1 MTSATK
7 QELPFTTGTIRP
19 ELSAVLLRLKEGQRL
34 RITQTVRVGSRTWT
48 AVVTG
53 TFRHLDSLV
62 TGISTHR
69 LPKDDII
76 VPTLHFLKDNQE
88 LSSVA
93 LDEHSRIEILDSPQ

>member
-1 MTSATK
+1 MSASA
-7 QELPFTTGTIRP
+7 LPFTTGTIKP
-19 ELSAVLLRLKEGQRL
+19 ELAEVLLRLKEGQRV

-48 AVVTG
+48 AVVSG
-53 TFRHLDSLV
+53 TFRRLDSLV

-88 LSSVA
+88 LSSVS
-93 LDEHSRIEILDSPQ
+93 LDENSRLEILDNE

>member
-1 MTSATK
+1 MSASA
-7 QELPFTTGTIRP
+7 LPLTTGTIKP
-19 ELSAVLLRLKEGQRL
+19 KLAEVLLRLKEGQRV

-53 TFRHLDSLV
+53 VFRRLDSLV
-62 TGISTHR
+62 TGISTDR

-93 LDEHSRIEILDSPQ
+93 LDENSRVEILGNP